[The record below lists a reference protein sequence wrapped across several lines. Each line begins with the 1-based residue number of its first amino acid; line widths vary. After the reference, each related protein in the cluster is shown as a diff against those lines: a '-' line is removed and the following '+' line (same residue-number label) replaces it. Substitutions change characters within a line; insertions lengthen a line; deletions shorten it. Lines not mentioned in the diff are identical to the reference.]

1 MPPRTDSIHKKQHW
15 AEQWILIAPERRE
28 PQAVSSPGGG
38 HVLSFMVRTAE
49 SKAFSAAPLQLLQVL
64 SALLTWLSKQ
74 KDGNW
79 CEEPLSL

>member
-1 MPPRTDSIHKKQHW
+1 M
-15 AEQWILIAPERRE
+15 
-28 PQAVSSPGGG
+28 
-38 HVLSFMVRTAE
+38 LSFMVRTAE